1 MVAEAANPVVQVA
14 PVVPVALKVVVAAAA
29 LVNQLPSVLDVP
41 TLKSK
46 NADWRQT
53 GAR

>member
-1 MVAEAANPVVQVA
+1 MVSPA
-14 PVVPVALKVVVAAAA
+14 VPVNPAVPEWSGVVVVAAAA